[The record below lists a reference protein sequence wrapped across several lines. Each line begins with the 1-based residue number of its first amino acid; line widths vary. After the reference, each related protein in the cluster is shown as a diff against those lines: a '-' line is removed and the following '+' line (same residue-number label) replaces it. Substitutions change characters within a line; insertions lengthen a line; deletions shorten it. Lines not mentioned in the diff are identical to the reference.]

1 MERTKQFYIDGAWV
15 GPVTPNDF
23 PVVNPTT
30 EEPQA
35 TISLG
40 TAADVDNAVAAAQ
53 RAFPGWRDTPP
64 GERAELLMR
73 LADIYE
79 ERAEEMVRTI
89 SMEMGA
95 PMSLASGPHVK
106 VGLTHLRTVAKLLP
120 TYPFEEN
127 YPADAPQDRIRKEPI
142 GPAGLI
148 TPWNWPMNQILQ
160 KVAAALAAGCPVI
173 LKPSELSPLSAML
186 LAEMVDAAG
195 VPPGVFNLVNGEGAV
210 VGDAMARHPK
220 IRILSLTGSGRAGV
234 AVTQAAAPTF
244 KRVVLELGGKGA
256 NIIFGDSDIPDSVR
270 RGTLQCFNNSGQSC
284 NAPTRML
291 VENSHYEQAIAVAA
305 ETAAGVIVGD
315 PASSDTQLGPLA
327 SQAQYERVQHYIE
340 TGMREGA
347 RLVAGGLG
355 RPEGMGRGYYVRPT
369 IFADVTSNMTIAR
382 EEIFG
387 PVLCIMPF
395 SDEDHAVVLA
405 NDTDYGLA
413 NFVQSGDQARA
424 ERVATR
430 LEAGVIVLNGAS
442 RAPGSPFG
450 GYKHSGNGRE
460 GGRWGLEEYLEI
472 KAIAGWSITTR

>member
-1 MERTKQFYIDGAWV
+1 
-15 GPVTPNDF
+15 
-23 PVVNPTT
+23 
-30 EEPQA
+30 
-35 TISLG
+35 
-40 TAADVDNAVAAAQ
+40 
-53 RAFPGWRDTPP
+53 
-64 GERAELLMR
+64 
-73 LADIYE
+73 
-79 ERAEEMVRTI
+79 
-89 SMEMGA
+89 
-95 PMSLASGPHVK
+95 
-106 VGLTHLRTVAKLLP
+106 
-120 TYPFEEN
+120 
-127 YPADAPQDRIRKEPI
+127 
-142 GPAGLI
+142 
-148 TPWNWPMNQILQ
+148 
-160 KVAAALAAGCPVI
+160 
-173 LKPSELSPLSAML
+173 
-186 LAEMVDAAG
+186 
-195 VPPGVFNLVNGEGAV
+195 
-210 VGDAMARHPK
+210 
-220 IRILSLTGSGRAGV
+220 
-234 AVTQAAAPTF
+234 
-244 KRVVLELGGKGA
+244 
-256 NIIFGDSDIPDSVR
+256 
-270 RGTLQCFNNSGQSC
+270 
-284 NAPTRML
+284 
-291 VENSHYEQAIAVAA
+291 
-305 ETAAGVIVGD
+305 
-315 PASSDTQLGPLA
+315 
-327 SQAQYERVQHYIE
+327 VQHYIE